1 MICHP
6 GEQLLQ
12 QKEHVLVVNEEVSD
26 LYKSYRQA
34 KTIGEQQECI

>member
-6 GEQLLQ
+6 GEQLFQ
-12 QKEHVLVVNEEVSD
+12 QKEPVLVVNEVSD

-34 KTIGEQQECI
+34 KTIGEQQECT